1 MQPLSLYV
9 LVSFILHAF
18 GFARFARVGQCTTSE
33 TSCNAI
39 KYGGVQHAGILV
51 SDASKSKE
59 FYIDVF
65 GCTDDTHL
73 RPTSLEYPGTSYEDV
88 AMVRTHL

>member
-1 MQPLSLYV
+1 MRLLSLYI
-9 LVSFILHAF
+9 LVSSLLGVF
-18 GFARFARVGQCTTSE
+18 GFARIGQVTTSS
-33 TSCNAI
+33 TSCSAI

-59 FYIDVF
+59 FYMDVF

-73 RPTSLEYPGTSYEDV
+73 RPTTLEYPGRSSDT
-88 AMVRTHL
+88 MFITTIH